1 MPSPFTKHLSGSQLV
16 QTNASNKHRASRMHT
31 PCKVKAHKLG
41 GSSLVLMRKVTIT
54 VDVLHVRKV
63 EERSRHGL
71 LSELIEELH
80 LVSAEAPSAVC
91 EAEADLLRAL
101 GPACCCCF
109 QQCKRN

>member
-1 MPSPFTKHLSGSQLV
+1 MH
-16 QTNASNKHRASRMHT
+16 QTNTYRASRRHH
-31 PCKVKAHKLG
+31 PCEVKAHKLG

-54 VDVLHVRKV
+54 IDVLHAGKG

-71 LSELIEELH
+71 LSELIEELP

-101 GPACCCCF
+101 GPSCCCCF
-109 QQCKRN
+109 WQCRRN